1 MTTHEII
8 TSKPKLPVY
17 FDIYQS
23 DNQLVPSHWH
33 AHVEILYISSGSMHV
48 ICREESFLL
57 HTGDIFLVNSGDIHY
72 TRTIGRTETYLLQ
85 IPFDFFNQMLP
96 GFASIRFQEYFS
108 AEKYKNDPVFCEMRD
123 HLLTMGYLYKN
134 EKNGYQFLFGS
145 HLHHF
150 LYILYTSYVLPQSQS
165 TVSQDTKTLTRLKD
179 IITYVERH
187 YMEPLSL
194 SEDLRPFCHSIPIL
208 LPFSLRK
215 TGSPS

>member
-108 AEKYKNDPVFCEMRD
+108 AEKYKNDPVFC
-123 HLLTMGYLYKN
+123 
-134 EKNGYQFLFGS
+134 
-145 HLHHF
+145 
-150 LYILYTSYVLPQSQS
+150 
-165 TVSQDTKTLTRLKD
+165 
-179 IITYVERH
+179 
-187 YMEPLSL
+187 
-194 SEDLRPFCHSIPIL
+194 
-208 LPFSLRK
+208 
-215 TGSPS
+215 

>member
-150 LYILYTSYVLPQSQS
+150 LSS
-165 TVSQDTKTLTRLKD
+165 
-179 IITYVERH
+179 
-187 YMEPLSL
+187 SL
-194 SEDLRPFCHSIPIL
+194 
-208 LPFSLRK
+208 
-215 TGSPS
+215 